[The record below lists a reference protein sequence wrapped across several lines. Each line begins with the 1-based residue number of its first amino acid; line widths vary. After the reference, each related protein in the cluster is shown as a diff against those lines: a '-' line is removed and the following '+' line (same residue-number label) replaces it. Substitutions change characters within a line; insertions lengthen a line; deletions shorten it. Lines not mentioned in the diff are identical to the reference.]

1 MSIPNV
7 QKYWLSGLSEQK
19 DVANVVY
26 SAVKITVI
34 LSGLILNVTADLRF
48 VTHQIV
54 WEILSYTRVGSI
66 PRF

>member
-48 VTHQIV
+48 VSQQMCGKFFPL
-54 WEILSYTRVGSI
+54 W
-66 PRF
+66 

>member
-26 SAVKITVI
+26 LAVKITVI

-48 VTHQIV
+48 VSQQIV
-54 WEILSYTRVGSI
+54 WQILSLTRV
-66 PRF
+66 

>member
-48 VTHQIV
+48 VSQQIV
-54 WEILSYTRVGSI
+54 WQILSLTRV
-66 PRF
+66 